1 MMVKAKGPV
10 WHKKWKERN
19 EIPKK
24 LTGIDRD
31 ATWGKSTYDGWIYGH
46 GTFCIV
52 SYKIPV
58 IGAFRWMANSGNEA
72 KKMEMEVG
80 KYADMIS
87 KVFMDSRADDQNMYF
102 NLKKNYRIQLVTK
115 PRRNMD
121 KSESRKRMI
130 KEMLTARNINDYK
143 ERSVTVEP
151 MQGLAKN
158 IFELD
163 NCWMRGDNSNRWVFA
178 AMGIA
183 MQMSQWKAYRNNQ
196 STFNVKSDVL
206 GI

>member
-1 MMVKAKGPV
+1 MVKAKGPV

-31 ATWGKSTYDGWIYGH
+31 ATWGKSAYDGWIYGH

-52 SYKIPV
+52 SHKIP
-58 IGAFRWMANSGNEA
+58 IISAFRWMVNSGNEA
-72 KKMEMEVG
+72 KRMESEIE
-80 KYADMIS
+80 KYAGIIR
-87 KVFMDSRADDQNMYF
+87 KVFMDSKADDQKIYF
-102 NLKKNYRIQLVTK
+102 NLKKNCHIQLVTK
-115 PRRNMD
+115 TRKNMD

-130 KEMLTARNINDYK
+130 REMMTTRNIFDYK
-143 ERSVTVEP
+143 ERSITVEP

-163 NCWMRGDNSNRWVFA
+163 TCWMRGNDSNRWVFA

-196 STFNVKSDVL
+196 STFEIKSDVL